1 MKTLALTSSA
11 LMMAGILVV
20 SAPAA
25 YAKGNKKANPKQTT
39 TSLSCTAGSVTANP
53 LAGGSPVAYSACLD
67 PISDNDVTSSINGDL
82 TSFLDT
88 YLGDWALDA
97 KYEGNAVTAG
107 ENKLGFSW
115 VSNEEGEDT
124 WSVDNA
130 ITTPFVISLKTSK
143 AFAAYYVDGVNSTLG
158 GAWATFNE
166 KDLSHAS
173 LFVARQDEPVDTSV
187 PEPTTTVALTLLGLT
202 AVGIKKK
209 LG

>member
-1 MKTLALTSSA
+1 MKAMPLRLGRTNWA
-11 LMMAGILVV
+11 
-20 SAPAA
+20 
-25 YAKGNKKANPKQTT
+25 
-39 TSLSCTAGSVTANP
+39 
-53 LAGGSPVAYSACLD
+53 LAGFP
-67 PISDNDVTSSINGDL
+67 
-82 TSFLDT
+82 
-88 YLGDWALDA
+88 
-97 KYEGNAVTAG
+97 
-107 ENKLGFSW
+107 
-115 VSNEEGEDT
+115 NEEGEGT